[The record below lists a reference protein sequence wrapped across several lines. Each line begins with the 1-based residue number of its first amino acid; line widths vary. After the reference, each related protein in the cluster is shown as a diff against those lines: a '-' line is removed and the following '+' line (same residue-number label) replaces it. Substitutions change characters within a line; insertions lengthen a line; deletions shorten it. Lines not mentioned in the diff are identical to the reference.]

1 MGYATPTKYTEKMPG
16 QLVEM
21 FKRGESRAHFC
32 SKHSISSRTFK
43 VWLDKHKEFSEAY
56 EIAKEKAQ
64 EWFLNKAMAHI
75 EEEQDP
81 EAPTTKLNTTLWSM
95 IMRNRFDF
103 TEHRKLKVP
112 GLAKAK
118 NFVEQLQAIL
128 QELANG
134 NLTASEAT
142 QLSKL
147 VEVGMKVFEVT
158 ELERRVAQIEQGQR
172 IGASDDEFKLEP
184 EKV

>member
-1 MGYATPTKYTEKMPG
+1 MMPTKYTKEMPKKLIGMFEK
-16 QLVEM
+16 
-21 FKRGESRAHFC
+21 GESRAHFC
-32 SKHSISSRTFK
+32 ASLSISKGTFSK
-43 VWLDKHKEFSEAY
+43 WLIANPEFAEAY
-56 EIAKEKAQ
+56 EIAKDKAQ
-64 EWFLNKAMAHI
+64 KWFMNKALAHI
-75 EEEQDP
+75 EEENNP

-128 QELANG
+128 SELAKG

-158 ELERRVAQIEQGQR
+158 ELERRVSQIEQGQR
-172 IGASDDEFKLEP
+172 IGASDDEFKLEH